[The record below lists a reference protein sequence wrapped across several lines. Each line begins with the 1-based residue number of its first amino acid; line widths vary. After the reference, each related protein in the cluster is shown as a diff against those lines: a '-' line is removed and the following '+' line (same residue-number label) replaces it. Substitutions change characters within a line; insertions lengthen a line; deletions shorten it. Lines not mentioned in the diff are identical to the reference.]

1 MDSTTKTYPIKVP
14 VYVSEKI
21 ERDDNGSLFATNVA
35 DLINN
40 AKSLINKYTSSTITL
55 LDKRKTATIGIKSIM
70 AEDISFNS
78 DQCLLLRVS
87 AFKSNLTDG
96 YYQQAND
103 TENTIR
109 FNEKDKICSDTY
121 CFILYPFLT
130 MQSDTN
136 AKYDIYW
143 HVFLYDDPSKA
154 NNEMIKI
161 ARSIMKSV
169 LNTPIKN
176 IKSDKFMADIKRYK
190 FINSVEIE
198 LSTITDDDE
207 GVPKYI
213 QKYNFKSIIKKGK
226 KITLSNMSSDDA
238 VCALQDDSFL
248 KNYSKRQ
255 FKFITHNKRIFNII
269 QEYKDKLSEAIE
281 ESFNYTINVNEEDIK
296 SGKIFETDTIKRN
309 VEGIFTEYMAN
320 YSDE

>member
-1 MDSTTKTYPIKVP
+1 M
-14 VYVSEKI
+14 
-21 ERDDNGSLFATNVA
+21 
-35 DLINN
+35 
-40 AKSLINKYTSSTITL
+40 
-55 LDKRKTATIGIKSIM
+55 
-70 AEDISFNS
+70 
-78 DQCLLLRVS
+78 RVS

-103 TENTIR
+103 TEKAIR

-130 MQSDTN
+130 MQSDNN

-143 HVFLYDDPSKA
+143 HIFLYDDPSKA

-176 IKSDKFMADIKRYK
+176 IKSDKLMADIKRYK
-190 FINSVEIE
+190 SINSVEIE
-198 LSTITDDDE
+198 LSSIIDDDE

-213 QKYNFKSIIKKGK
+213 QKYNFKSIVKKGK

-238 VCALQDDSFL
+238 VCALQDNSFL
-248 KNYSKRQ
+248 ENYSKRQ
-255 FKFITHNKRIFNII
+255 CKFTTHNKHIFNII
-269 QEYKDKLSEAIE
+269 QEYKDKLSETIE

-309 VEGIFTEYMAN
+309 VEGIFTEYIAN
-320 YSDE
+320 CSDE